1 MCIIILLKIE
11 LNIKYIF
18 ENIVIMLLK
27 TTPLFQKERQK
38 RTI

>member
-18 ENIVIMLLK
+18 ENIVIMLFK